1 MKTLLV
7 LRHAKSSWKEPGM
20 PDHDRPLN
28 KRGKREAPQMGR
40 LLRKEELLP
49 DLIISSTARRA
60 RNTAEAVI
68 EESGYAGELVL
79 ERELYAAPPEA
90 YLEVLS
96 RLETDHQMVMVVGH
110 NPGMEELVTELTG
123 EDVTLATAALVQIDL
138 PIDHWSDLSDTTQGK
153 LVKLWGPNE

>member
-96 RLETDHQMVMVVGH
+96 RLEADHQMVMVVGH